1 MAGST
6 DSSIEQKLRALYKL
20 QLIDSKIDKLTAIR
34 GELPMEVFDL
44 EDDIIGYETR
54 LSNLQEEVKKMEESI
69 SLNKI
74 KIADAK
80 ALAKK
85 YEKQLDNVKNNR
97 EFDALNKEI
106 EIQGLEQQSIDKK
119 IKTTQFDI
127 AQKKTNI
134 EVLKTDLEGRKL
146 DLNTKKGELDTIIAE
161 TKKEED
167 FLLKIRG
174 SAVKVA
180 DDRLVHSYDKI
191 RKSVKNGIGVATI
204 ERDSCSGCFAG
215 IPPQR
220 QSDIKQRKKIIV
232 CENCGRVLT
241 DSLLSDEVIA
251 EINLK

>member
-1 MAGST
+1 MAGAT
-6 DSSIEQKLRALYKL
+6 DISIEQKLKALYKL
-20 QLIDSKIDKLTAIR
+20 QLIDSKIDKLTAVR
-34 GELPMEVFDL
+34 GELPMEVSDL

-54 LSNLQEEVKKMEESI
+54 YTNLQTEVKKMEESI
-69 SLNKI
+69 ASNKT

-85 YEKQLDNVKNNR
+85 YEKQLENVKNNR

-106 EIQGLEQQSIDKK
+106 EIQGLEQQAIDKR
-119 IKTTQFDI
+119 IKNTQFDI
-127 AQKKTNI
+127 EQKKASI
-134 EVLKTDLEGRKL
+134 EVLKLDLEGRKV
-146 DLNTKKGELDTIIAE
+146 DLNNKKSELDTIVAE

-167 FLLKIRG
+167 DLLKVRG
-174 SAVKVA
+174 NAVKVA
-180 DDRLVHSYDKI
+180 DERLVHSYDKI

-204 ERDSCSGCFAG
+204 ERESCSGCFAG

-241 DSLLSDEVIA
+241 DSLLAEEVTQ
-251 EINLK
+251 EISLK